1 MEKRCVSCFGL
12 YDSEYEMCPYCGYY
26 EGDTPDEIN
35 QLPIG
40 TILNN
45 RYIVGRVLGFGGFG
59 ITYKVWDKKLS
70 TVCAVKEFFPSS
82 FVNRN
87 PNTNEII
94 IFSEKRKAEFDFGLS
109 RFLDEA
115 QNMAKFNTHENIVNV
130 YEYFEENKT
139 AYIVMEF
146 LDGESL
152 NICMQ
157 NEHISI
163 DQSIDIVLKIC
174 SALKDIH
181 KVGIVH
187 RDISPD
193 NIFICKDGKVKLID
207 FGAARFSSSEEKQ
220 RTIILKPGFAPPEQ
234 YESVSVQGAWT
245 DIYAL
250 GATLYYLLTGVKPEE
265 STNRRIKDEIAPPH
279 VLNPEISE
287 NVSNAVM
294 KAMALDRHLRFA
306 SVEDFEQAI
315 NNKKKVIP
323 LKLEVKKRK
332 IRRFIGALAGTLAVV
347 MIGIVFMV
355 GYKKEKSENTL
366 PKASIEMWYIID
378 KDHPTEQK
386 KALESIAQDFCGTYN
401 TVTIAV
407 IGHEREDYEAKLN
420 AAIEAGKLP
429 AVFEDF
435 GENGIK
441 TEDLKST
448 LSSAADKY
456 ESLFIKEYVKNGDTS
471 KAPLGFEC
479 LAVFQNI
486 KLADK
491 TISMKNINDI
501 KYLVADGMVA
511 APEMA
516 SVFSKDIPDIT
527 NVCAENAD
535 DLFINEKSPLLIS
548 GSSTFFKLNSKMA
561 GKYKMIIPVIKKVY
575 CSPKKLFCVS
585 SLSEDEIVVSKTFIE
600 YMFCAKYQEIYHV
613 DGESGAFPMNKVAW
627 NSFLEIYPSFSEF
640 KSDIENGTICTY

>member
-471 KAPLGFEC
+471 K
-479 LAVFQNI
+479 
-486 KLADK
+486 
-491 TISMKNINDI
+491 
-501 KYLVADGMVA
+501 
-511 APEMA
+511 
-516 SVFSKDIPDIT
+516 DIPDIT